1 LTQVNVSS
9 SFGTNKYSLARTGSS
24 GMAIKHYNHEM
35 GGVERAVG
43 YVQDTRMAP

>member
-1 LTQVNVSS
+1 
-9 SFGTNKYSLARTGSS
+9 
-24 GMAIKHYNHEM
+24 MAIKHYNHEM